1 MRSSRQLQPGLR
13 ASQIAAVAIGNA
25 LQFYDFLIY
34 SFFAI
39 QIGNTFFPSRN
50 ATSSLLA
57 SLATFGVGYL
67 ARPIGAVAIGILGDR
82 AGRKPAMI
90 LSFSLMG
97 VGVIGLCCTPSYA
110 SIGIA
115 APIAAIVFRLVQGF
129 AIGGEVGPSTA
140 LLVEAAPPGR
150 RGFYVSLQYATQ
162 DLAVLFAGL
171 VGLGLASVL
180 DSTQLIRW
188 GWRLAFLIGA
198 TVIPFGLIVRKGLPE
213 TLERPEVVESTQ
225 PAENRRVRQAALCLI
240 MLCAST
246 VCFVVLNY
254 MTTYAAHILHLP
266 ANVAFSATV
275 TVGLCGVGCDLLG
288 GWLADRYGRKWVM
301 VAPWTFLLAAVVP
314 AYWMMVK
321 IPTLT
326 TVLGATALLA
336 IPVATAT
343 TSVLVTVA
351 ESMPSRFRSGAIG
364 TLYAISATVFGGT
377 TQFVITWLM
386 EATGSPL
393 APAWYMTV
401 AIALGL
407 TAMLLTPETAPGHRR
422 GGSTRKRPEEC
433 RSVP

>member
-1 MRSSRQLQPGLR
+1 VG
-13 ASQIAAVAIGNA
+13 QIAAVAIGNA

-39 QIGNTFFPSRN
+39 QIGHTFFPSRDA
-50 ATSSLLA
+50 ATSLLA

-90 LSFSLMG
+90 LSFALMG

-110 SIGIA
+110 SIGVA

-162 DLAVLFAGL
+162 DLAVLIAGL

-180 DSTQLIRW
+180 DSSQLVRW
-188 GWRLAFLIGA
+188 GWRIAFLIGA
-198 TVIPFGLIVRKGLPE
+198 TVIPFGLIVRRGLPE
-213 TLERPEVVESTQ
+213 TLEKQGEVLEKQGETPERPRETPEKCDGIVEWAQ
-225 PAENRRVRQAALCLI
+225 PTESRSVRRAALCLI

-254 MTTYAAHILHLP
+254 MTTYAAHSLHLP
-266 ANVAFSATV
+266 TNVAFSATV
-275 TVGLCGVGCDLLG
+275 TVGLCGLGFDLLG

-301 VAPWTFLLAAVVP
+301 IAPWTFLLAAVIP
-314 AYWMMVK
+314 AYWVMIK
-321 IPTLT
+321 IPTLA

-377 TQFVITWLM
+377 TQFVVTWLI

-393 APAWYMTV
+393 APAWYMTI

-407 TAMLLTPETAPGHRR
+407 TAMLLIPETAPGH
-422 GGSTRKRPEEC
+422 
-433 RSVP
+433 

>member
-1 MRSSRQLQPGLR
+1 
-13 ASQIAAVAIGNA
+13 

-39 QIGNTFFPSRN
+39 QIGHTFFPSRN
-50 ATSSLLA
+50 PTTSLLA

-82 AGRKPAMI
+82 VGRKPAMI

-110 SIGIA
+110 TIGIA
-115 APIAAIVFRLVQGF
+115 APIAAILFRLVQGF

-162 DLAVLFAGL
+162 DLAVLIAGL
-171 VGLGLASVL
+171 VGLGLASLL
-180 DSTQLIRW
+180 DASQLVRW
-188 GWRLAFLIGA
+188 GWRVAFLVGA
-198 TVIPFGLIVRKGLPE
+198 TVIPFGLILRRGLPE
-213 TLERPEVVESTQ
+213 TLER
-225 PAENRRVRQAALCLI
+225 AEEIADSRQSVDSRTVRRAALCLI
-240 MLCAST
+240 MLSAST

-254 MTTYAAHILHLP
+254 MTTYAAHVLHLP
-266 ANVAFSATV
+266 TNVAFSATV

-301 VAPWTFLLAAVVP
+301 VAPWTFLLAAVIP
-314 AYWMMVK
+314 AFWMMIKV
-321 IPTLT
+321 PSLA
-326 TVLGATALLA
+326 TVLGATAILA

-351 ESMPSRFRSGAIG
+351 ESMPARFRSGAIG
-364 TLYAISATVFGGT
+364 SLYAISATVFGGT
-377 TQFVITWLM
+377 TQFVVTWLIG
-386 EATGSPL
+386 ATGNPL
-393 APAWYMTV
+393 APAWYMTI

-407 TAMLLTPETAPGHRR
+407 TAMLLTPETAPGHTHFHAERAPMPAE
-422 GGSTRKRPEEC
+422 GS
-433 RSVP
+433 S